1 MNMELRSKLRVIARR
16 SNGEVNHRPT
26 PRSATHLELQ
36 KLLVVPVTEECSL
49 FDLNSISVLDNF
61 RYYGI
66 IHGISLASAH
76 HLKFMLWREQFPG
89 EKECGREVANG
100 IVVPASSFIFTRE
113 VVVAWKGRKAIFINF
128 SLAKDAQDAIRL
140 FASKPSSSF
149 VEVVDVLRRLA
160 A

>member
-1 MNMELRSKLRVIARR
+1 MELRTKLRVVARR

-26 PRSATHLELQ
+26 PRSTTHLELQ
-36 KLLVVPVTEECSL
+36 KLLVVPVTEECTLYGLSL
-49 FDLNSISVLDNF
+49 MSVIDNF

-66 IHGISLASAH
+66 THGISRAPAH

-113 VVVAWKGRKAIFINF
+113 IMVAWKGNRVIFVNPSF
-128 SLAKDAQDAIRL
+128 KQNARDVIRL
-140 FASKPSSSF
+140 FSSKPSSSF
-149 VEVVDVLRRLA
+149 VETLVLLRGLA